1 MLNIKLRKADRT
13 IVSPV
18 TSAISL
24 VRKVVSVSSIAII
37 TLSPL
42 SLNIANAAGDIEKG
56 HELSQTCLGCH
67 GAPGL
72 RNPGPVYSIPMLGGQ
87 SAEYIIT
94 ALKAYKNKT
103 RPHATMQAQSASLSD
118 QDMQDIAAYFSQ
130 INGTSRDV
138 VVNKQKA
145 AAGKELTA
153 VCATCH
159 GTDGATT
166 TSAEFPKLA
175 GQYES
180 YLIHALKE
188 YRSGDR
194 QSPVMGIYAS
204 SLTIKQIEALSA
216 WYASQNKGGL
226 VAPKTDIFKFD

>member
-56 HELSQTCLGCH
+56 HELSQTCLG
-67 GAPGL
+67 
-72 RNPGPVYSIPMLGGQ
+72 S
-87 SAEYIIT
+87 
-94 ALKAYKNKT
+94 
-103 RPHATMQAQSASLSD
+103 QSASLSD

-216 WYASQNKGGL
+216 WYASQNKSGL